1 MTLDYKNLEKRKI
14 EEIEHSKKRRSILQ
28 GFERQV
34 DSNEDESLNL
44 ENLVKDKNK
53 KEFDYHFSNMKYYSI
68 TRSSEQYKE
77 NWLKN
82 NIKVNSKVL
91 DWACGSGE
99 NGIYAA
105 QCGGDVHGIDISQ
118 EGIDNAKKNA
128 KHKGVSSKC
137 KFEVMDGENMKFKDN
152 TFDFGIEYG
161 ALHHVD
167 LPKALSEI
175 ARVLKPDSKMIC
187 VEALRHNP
195 LIHLYRKMTPHLRTP
210 WEVNHILGIESL
222 NLMKKYFSKVEV
234 TFFHFFSLI
243 LVPFRKTKFFKIAYP
258 FFDSLDKF
266 FLSSRFF
273 GKYGWIMIIEL
284 SDPKK

>member
-1 MTLDYKNLEKRKI
+1 MSIDYKSLEKRKI

-34 DSNEDESLNL
+34 DSNESEKVNL
-44 ENLVKDKNK
+44 ENLVKDK
-53 KEFDYHFSNMKYYSI
+53 KEFDYHFSNMKYYSV
-68 TRSSEQYKE
+68 TKSSERYKE
-77 NWLKN
+77 DWLKK
-82 NIKVNSKVL
+82 NIKLNSRVL

-105 QCGGDVHGIDISQ
+105 QCGGDVEGIDISK

-128 KHKGVSSKC
+128 ELKGVASKC
-137 KFEVMDGENMKFKDN
+137 NFEVMDGEDMKFSDN
-152 TFDFGIEYG
+152 TFDFGVEYG

-167 LPKALSEI
+167 LPKALSELS
-175 ARVLKPDSKMIC
+175 RVLKPESKMIC

-210 WEVNHILGIESL
+210 WEVDHILGVESL
-222 NLMKKYFSKVEV
+222 DLMKKYFKNVDV
-234 TFFHFFSLI
+234 KFFHFFSLF

-258 FFDSLDKF
+258 FFDKLDKA
-266 FLSSRFF
+266 FLSNKFF
-273 GKYGWIMIIEL
+273 GKYGWIMIVEL
-284 SDPKK
+284 SNPKK